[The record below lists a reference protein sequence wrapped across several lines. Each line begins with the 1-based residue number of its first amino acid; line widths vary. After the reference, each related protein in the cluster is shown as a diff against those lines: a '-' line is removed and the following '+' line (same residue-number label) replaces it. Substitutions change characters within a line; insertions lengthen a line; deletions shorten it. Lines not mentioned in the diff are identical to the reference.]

1 MNEKLKKRLTILLAI
16 IFGLVTGLAGAAV
29 MNYLYN
35 RKMEKMGICPRCGM
49 RLENVG

>member
-1 MNEKLKKRLTILLAI
+1 MNEKLKRRLTALLY
-16 IFGLVTGLAGAAV
+16 IFLGFVTGLAGWAV

-35 RKMEKMGICPRCGM
+35 RKMEKMGFCPRCGM